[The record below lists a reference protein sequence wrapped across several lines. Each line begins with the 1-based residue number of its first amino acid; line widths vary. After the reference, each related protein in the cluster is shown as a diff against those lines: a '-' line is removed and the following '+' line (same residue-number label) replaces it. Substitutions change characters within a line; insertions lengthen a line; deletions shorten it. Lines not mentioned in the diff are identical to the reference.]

1 MQTPD
6 FWLDFVIVL
15 FCSSTADDVSISA
28 VVVVAIS
35 VADVVVVLLVVVSV
49 VAVLGASPIPDP
61 IVTEA
66 VGGVPVAGSCI
77 EGGAGDSA
85 LHRFEFNN

>member
-1 MQTPD
+1 M
-6 FWLDFVIVL
+6 IVL
-15 FCSSTADDVSISA
+15 FCSSTTDDVSISA

>member
-1 MQTPD
+1 M
-6 FWLDFVIVL
+6 IVL

>member
-1 MQTPD
+1 M
-6 FWLDFVIVL
+6 IVL

-28 VVVVAIS
+28 VVVVVAIS